1 MGRYH
6 RVPRLSAS
14 PRSKGVNKTLF
25 LNGWEL
31 SDYENIAI
39 LGYQV
44 IDQFLENVMNL
55 KRDRK

>member
-25 LNGWEL
+25 LNGL

-39 LGYQV
+39 FGYQV
-44 IDQFLENVMNL
+44 IDQFLENVMDL